1 MEEDFYAS
9 VKLVSGEE
17 IFGEVMPSEE
27 NGRTVLII
35 SDPVEIETVSMNGT
49 HEGLRMMPWLR
60 SMPTESIIVIPMD
73 RVITVVEAR
82 EDSEVVKYYQK
93 FIFSNLNG
101 GPAEKIKVTK
111 KMGYVIS
118 VERAR
123 ENLEKAYK
131 KGRRAHSIPLN
142 SDRVIVHPFG

>member
-1 MEEDFYAS
+1 MEEEFYAS

-35 SDPVEIETVSMNGT
+35 SDPVEIETVSMNGS

-60 SMPTESIIVIPMD
+60 SMPTESIIIIPMD
-73 RVITVVEAR
+73 KVITVVEAR
-82 EDSEVVKYYQK
+82 EESEVVAYYQK
-93 FIFSNLNG
+93 FIMSNLSG
-101 GPAEKIKVTK
+101 GSSDKIKVTK

-118 VERAR
+118 VEKAR
-123 ENLEKAYK
+123 ENLE
-131 KGRRAHSIPLN
+131 RIFN
-142 SDRVIVHPFG
+142 SGSEDQLSS

>member
-35 SDPVEIETVSMNGT
+35 SDPVEIETVNMNGS

-60 SMPTESIIVIPMD
+60 SMPNENIVIIHMD
-73 RVITVVEAR
+73 RVITVVEAQP
-82 EDSEVVKYYQK
+82 DSEVVRYYEK
-93 FIFSNLNG
+93 FIFTNLQQG
-101 GPAEKIKVTK
+101 QAEKIKVTK

-118 VERAR
+118 VEKAR
-123 ENLEKAYK
+123 EHLENIFN
-131 KGRRAHSIPLN
+131 KGEAT
-142 SDRVIVHPFG
+142 

>member
-35 SDPVEIETVSMNGT
+35 SDPVEIETVNMNGS

-60 SMPTESIIVIPMD
+60 SMPNENIVIIPMD
-73 RVITVVEAR
+73 RVITVVEAQP
-82 EDSEVVKYYQK
+82 DSEVVRYYEK
-93 FIFSNLNG
+93 FIFTNLQQG
-101 GPAEKIKVTK
+101 SAEKIKVTK

-118 VERAR
+118 VEKAR
-123 ENLEKAYK
+123 EHLENIFNEGEAT
-131 KGRRAHSIPLN
+131 
-142 SDRVIVHPFG
+142 

>member
-1 MEEDFYAS
+1 MEDEFYAS

-35 SDPVEIETVSMNGT
+35 SDPVEIETVSMDGR

-60 SMPTESIIVIPMD
+60 SMPSEGIIIIPMD
-73 RVITVVEAR
+73 KVITVVEAR
-82 EDSEVVKYYQK
+82 EESEVVAYYQR
-93 FIFSNLNG
+93 FIMTNLAG
-101 GPAEKIKVTK
+101 GSSAKIKVTK

-118 VERAR
+118 VEKAR
-123 ENLEKAYK
+123 ESLEKLFDK
-131 KGRRAHSIPLN
+131 DS
-142 SDRVIVHPFG
+142 

>member
-27 NGRTVLII
+27 NGRTVLIV
-35 SDPVEIETVSMNGT
+35 SDPVEIETVSMDGR

-60 SMPTESIIVIPMD
+60 SMPSENIVIIPMD
-73 RVITVVEAR
+73 RVITVVEAQ
-82 EDSEVVKYYQK
+82 EDSEVVKYYRK
-93 FIFSNLNG
+93 FIFTNTNQTSS
-101 GPAEKIKVTK
+101 EKIKVSK

-118 VERAR
+118 VEKAR
-123 ENLEKAYK
+123 QSLENIFK
-131 KGRRAHSIPLN
+131 KGEAT
-142 SDRVIVHPFG
+142 

>member
-1 MEEDFYAS
+1 MEDEFYAS

-35 SDPVEIETVSMNGT
+35 SDPVEIEPVRMNGS

-60 SMPTESIIVIPMD
+60 SMPTEGIIIIPMD
-73 RVITVVEAR
+73 RVITVVEAQ
-82 EDSEVVKYYQK
+82 EDSEVVAYYQR
-93 FIFSNLNG
+93 FIMTNLAG
-101 GPAEKIKVTK
+101 GSSEKIKVTK

-118 VERAR
+118 VEKAR
-123 ENLEKAYK
+123 ETLEKIYK
-131 KGRRAHSIPLN
+131 KPQ
-142 SDRVIVHPFG
+142 SDIDS

>member
-17 IFGEVMPSEE
+17 IFGEVLPSEE

-35 SDPVEIETVSMNGT
+35 SDPVEIETVNMNGS
-49 HEGLRMMPWLR
+49 HEGLRMMPWVR
-60 SMPTESIIVIPMD
+60 SIPQENIVIIPMD

-82 EDSEVVKYYQK
+82 EDSEVVRYYQK
-93 FIFSNLNG
+93 FIFSNLKDTSS
-101 GPAEKIKVTK
+101 EKIKVTK

-118 VERAR
+118 VAEAR
-123 ENLEKAYK
+123 ENLEKLYK
-131 KGRRAHSIPLN
+131 KGEAT
-142 SDRVIVHPFG
+142 

>member
-35 SDPVEIETVSMNGT
+35 SDPVEIETVSMDGR

-60 SMPTESIIVIPMD
+60 SMPSENIVIIPMD
-73 RVITVVEAR
+73 RVITVVEAQ
-82 EDSEVVKYYQK
+82 EDSEVVKYYRK
-93 FIFSNLNG
+93 FIFTNTNQTSS
-101 GPAEKIKVTK
+101 EKIKVSK

-118 VERAR
+118 VEKAR
-123 ENLEKAYK
+123 QSLENIFK
-131 KGRRAHSIPLN
+131 KGEAT
-142 SDRVIVHPFG
+142 

>member
-35 SDPVEIETVSMNGT
+35 SDPVEIETVSMNGS

-60 SMPTESIIVIPMD
+60 SMPNENIVIIPMD
-73 RVITVVEAR
+73 RVITVVEAQ
-82 EDSEVVKYYQK
+82 EDSEVVRYYQK
-93 FIFSNLNG
+93 FIFNNLQQ

-118 VERAR
+118 VEKAR
-123 ENLEKAYK
+123 EHLENIFN
-131 KGRRAHSIPLN
+131 KGEAT
-142 SDRVIVHPFG
+142 

>member
-17 IFGEVMPSEE
+17 IFGEVLPSEE

-35 SDPVEIETVSMNGT
+35 SDPVEIETVNMNGS

-60 SMPTESIIVIPMD
+60 SMPTEGIIIIPMD
-73 RVITVVEAR
+73 KVITVVEAK
-82 EDSEVVKYYQK
+82 ENSEVVSYYQK
-93 FIFSNLNG
+93 FIMTTLNG
-101 GPAEKIKVTK
+101 GSSEKIKVTK

-118 VERAR
+118 VEQAR
-123 ENLEKAYK
+123 EHLEKLFDK
-131 KGRRAHSIPLN
+131 DS
-142 SDRVIVHPFG
+142 

>member
-35 SDPVEIETVSMNGT
+35 SDPVEIETVSMNGS

-60 SMPTESIIVIPMD
+60 SMPTESIIIIPMD
-73 RVITVVEAR
+73 KVITVVEAR
-82 EDSEVVKYYQK
+82 EESEVVAYYQK
-93 FIFSNLNG
+93 FIMTNLSG
-101 GPAEKIKVTK
+101 GSSDKIKVTK

-118 VERAR
+118 VEKAR
-123 ENLEKAYK
+123 ENLE
-131 KGRRAHSIPLN
+131 RIFN
-142 SDRVIVHPFG
+142 SGSEDQLSS

>member
-1 MEEDFYAS
+1 MEEEFYAS

-35 SDPVEIETVSMNGT
+35 SDPVEIETVSMNGS

-60 SMPTESIIVIPMD
+60 SMPTEGIIIIPMD
-73 RVITVVEAR
+73 KVITVVEAR
-82 EDSEVVKYYQK
+82 EDSEVVDYYQK
-93 FIFSNLNG
+93 FIMTNLSG
-101 GPAEKIKVTK
+101 GSSEKIKVTK

-118 VERAR
+118 VEKAR
-123 ENLEKAYK
+123 EHLEKLFDK
-131 KGRRAHSIPLN
+131 DS
-142 SDRVIVHPFG
+142 

>member
-35 SDPVEIETVSMNGT
+35 SDPVEIETVNMNGS

-60 SMPTESIIVIPMD
+60 SMPAEGIIIIPMD
-73 RVITVVEAR
+73 KVITVVEAR
-82 EDSEVVKYYQK
+82 EDSEVVAYYQR
-93 FIFSNLNG
+93 FVMTNLQG
-101 GPAEKIKVTK
+101 GSSEKIKVTK
-111 KMGYVIS
+111 KMGYIIS
-118 VERAR
+118 VEKAR
-123 ENLEKAYK
+123 EHLEKLFK
-131 KGRRAHSIPLN
+131 KS
-142 SDRVIVHPFG
+142 SE

>member
-1 MEEDFYAS
+1 MEEDFCAS

-35 SDPVEIETVSMNGT
+35 SDPVEIETVSMNGS

-60 SMPTESIIVIPMD
+60 SMPNENIVIIPMD
-73 RVITVVEAR
+73 RVITVVEAQ
-82 EDSEVVKYYQK
+82 EDSEVVRYYQK
-93 FIFSNLNG
+93 FIFNNLQQ

-118 VERAR
+118 VEKAR
-123 ENLEKAYK
+123 EHLENIFN
-131 KGRRAHSIPLN
+131 KGEAT
-142 SDRVIVHPFG
+142 

>member
-35 SDPVEIETVSMNGT
+35 SDPVEIETVYMNGS

-60 SMPTESIIVIPMD
+60 SMPNENIVIIPMD
-73 RVITVVEAR
+73 RVITVVEAQP
-82 EDSEVVKYYQK
+82 DSEVVRYYEK
-93 FIFSNLNG
+93 FIFTNLQQ

-118 VERAR
+118 VEKAR
-123 ENLEKAYK
+123 EHLENIFN
-131 KGRRAHSIPLN
+131 KGEAT
-142 SDRVIVHPFG
+142 

>member
-9 VKLVSGEE
+9 LKLVSGEE
-17 IFGEVMPSEE
+17 IFGEVLPSEE
-27 NGRTVLII
+27 NGRTVLIV
-35 SDPVEIETVSMNGT
+35 SDPVEIETVSMDGR

-60 SMPTESIIVIPMD
+60 SMPSENIVIIPMD

-93 FIFSNLNG
+93 FIFSNLKDTCS
-101 GPAEKIKVTK
+101 EKIKVTK

-118 VERAR
+118 VAEAR
-123 ENLEKAYK
+123 ENLEKLYK
-131 KGRRAHSIPLN
+131 KGEAT
-142 SDRVIVHPFG
+142 

>member
-1 MEEDFYAS
+1 MEEEFYAS

-35 SDPVEIETVSMNGT
+35 SDPVEIETISMDGR

-60 SMPTESIIVIPMD
+60 SMPTEGIIIIPMD
-73 RVITVVEAR
+73 KVITVVEAR
-82 EDSEVVKYYQK
+82 EESEVVAYYQK
-93 FIFSNLNG
+93 FIMTNLAG
-101 GPAEKIKVTK
+101 VASEKIKVTK

-118 VERAR
+118 VEKAR
-123 ENLEKAYK
+123 ETLENIFK
-131 KGRRAHSIPLN
+131 KGSEAPE
-142 SDRVIVHPFG
+142 

>member
-1 MEEDFYAS
+1 MEEECYAS

-35 SDPVEIETVSMNGT
+35 SDPVEIETVSMNGS

-60 SMPTESIIVIPMD
+60 SMPTEGIIIIPMD
-73 RVITVVEAR
+73 KVITVVEAR
-82 EDSEVVKYYQK
+82 EESEVVAYYQK
-93 FIFSNLNG
+93 FIMTNLSG
-101 GPAEKIKVTK
+101 GSSEKIKVTK

-118 VERAR
+118 VEKAR
-123 ENLEKAYK
+123 ENLENIFK
-131 KGRRAHSIPLN
+131 KDS
-142 SDRVIVHPFG
+142 

>member
-35 SDPVEIETVSMNGT
+35 SDPVEIETVSMNGS

-60 SMPTESIIVIPMD
+60 SMPAVGIIIIPMD
-73 RVITVVEAR
+73 KVITVVEAR
-82 EDSEVVKYYQK
+82 EDSEVVAYYQR
-93 FIFSNLNG
+93 FVMTNLQG
-101 GPAEKIKVTK
+101 GSSEKIKVTK

-118 VERAR
+118 VEQAR
-123 ENLEKAYK
+123 EKLEKLFNK
-131 KGRRAHSIPLN
+131 DS
-142 SDRVIVHPFG
+142 

>member
-1 MEEDFYAS
+1 MEEEFYAS

-35 SDPVEIETVSMNGT
+35 SDPVEIETVSMDGR

-60 SMPTESIIVIPMD
+60 SMPSEGIIIIPMD
-73 RVITVVEAR
+73 KVITVVEAR
-82 EDSEVVKYYQK
+82 ENSEVVAYYQR
-93 FIFSNLNG
+93 FIMTNLAG
-101 GPAEKIKVTK
+101 GSSEKIKVTK

-118 VERAR
+118 VEKAR
-123 ENLEKAYK
+123 ESLEKLFDK
-131 KGRRAHSIPLN
+131 DS
-142 SDRVIVHPFG
+142 

>member
-1 MEEDFYAS
+1 MEEEFYAS

-35 SDPVEIETVSMNGT
+35 SGPVEIETVSMNGS

-60 SMPTESIIVIPMD
+60 SMPTESIIIIPMD
-73 RVITVVEAR
+73 KVITVVEAR
-82 EDSEVVKYYQK
+82 EESEVVAYYQK
-93 FIFSNLNG
+93 FIMTNLSG
-101 GPAEKIKVTK
+101 GSSDKIKVTK

-118 VERAR
+118 VEKAR
-123 ENLEKAYK
+123 ENLE
-131 KGRRAHSIPLN
+131 RIFN
-142 SDRVIVHPFG
+142 SGSEDQLSS

>member
-1 MEEDFYAS
+1 MEEEFYAS

-35 SDPVEIETVSMNGT
+35 SDPVEIETVSMNGS

-60 SMPTESIIVIPMD
+60 SMPAEGIIIIPMD
-73 RVITVVEAR
+73 KVITVVEAR
-82 EDSEVVKYYQK
+82 EDSEVVAYYQR
-93 FIFSNLNG
+93 FIMTNLAG
-101 GPAEKIKVTK
+101 GSSEKIKVTK

-118 VERAR
+118 VEKAR
-123 ENLEKAYK
+123 ETLEKIYK
-131 KGRRAHSIPLN
+131 KPQ
-142 SDRVIVHPFG
+142 SDIDS